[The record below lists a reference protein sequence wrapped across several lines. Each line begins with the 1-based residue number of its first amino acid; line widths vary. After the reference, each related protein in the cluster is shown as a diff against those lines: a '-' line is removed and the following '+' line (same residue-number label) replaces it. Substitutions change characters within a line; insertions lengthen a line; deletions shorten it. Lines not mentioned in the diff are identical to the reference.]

1 MKNLLMVLAFLV
13 GFTFAVNAQSK
24 DCCSKEKGETTK
36 VEKSTNTDQTLK
48 TGDKVETASITAL
61 TNNKES
67 LQKETSVTKTKM
79 NSKENCDDISS
90 CCDMKK
96 EKKTEKVEKEV
107 EKK

>member
-1 MKNLLMVLAFLV
+1 MVLVLFV
-13 GFTFAVNAQSK
+13 GFAFTVNAQSK
-24 DCCSKEKGETTK
+24 DCCSKEKGETNK

-48 TGDKVETASITAL
+48 TGDKVETSSVTAL
-61 TNNKES
+61 TTSKES

-79 NSKENCDDISS
+79 NSKENCDDKSS

-96 EKKTEKVEKEV
+96 ENKTEKVEKEV